1 MNKNVYILL
10 ATYNGEKYLKEQ
22 LDSILNQTY
31 TNWILWIHDDN
42 SQDSTVAIVKEYR
55 GRFPQKIIYIDDAI
69 STGGAKENFSFLLN
83 HIDTEFDYLMFSD
96 QDDVWLPDKIELF
109 VNKMHE
115 AEIKY
120 SELPLLVFSDLKVV
134 DSNLTTI
141 SDSMVDSQKLNPSI
155 ANYLHFLKCG
165 NVITGCA
172 MMINKKAYEVSIP
185 IPKNALMH
193 DWWVGIVVS
202 KYGKNIYLDKQTIL
216 YRQHESNSIGYKK
229 FSFLKVL
236 KKILSVEIYKDYLQ
250 IKTMLTHLNLE
261 LSFTSYL
268 SCKLR
273 LIFLRVFKCRNL
285 TPP

>member
-55 GRFPQKIIYIDDAI
+55 DRFPQKIIYIDDAI

-83 HIDTEFDYLMFSD
+83 HVDTEFDYVMFSD

-109 VNKMHE
+109 VNQIHE

-120 SELPLLVFSDLKVV
+120 SKLPLLVFSDLKVV
-134 DSNLTTI
+134 DSDLTTI
-141 SDSMVDSQKLNPSI
+141 SDSMVESQKLNPSI
-155 ANYLHFLKCG
+155 ADCLHLLKCG

-172 MMINKKAYEVSIP
+172 MMINKKAYEISIP
-185 IPKNALMH
+185 MPKNALMH
-193 DWWVGIVVS
+193 DWWIGLVVS

-229 FSFLKVL
+229 FSFLKIL
-236 KKILSVEIYKDYLQ
+236 KKILSNQIYKDY
-250 IKTMLTHLNLE
+250 IKIKQMLTYLNFGS
-261 LSFTSYL
+261 SFTSYL
-268 SCKLR
+268 YCKLR
-273 LIFLRVFKCRNL
+273 FMFSRVFK
-285 TPP
+285 